1 MIKGVDTVGE
11 MSKDVV
17 LGRVASPRQLATWD
31 LRRATSSRW
40 WQLRVFILTL
50 LRRPLRVRAWGK
62 AALGVVVPR
71 RVGPRPQPV
80 PPHPGARLDG
90 TNGTIVLQPD
100 DDPAP
105 ARPTPF
111 AGCVVLAALTGDIA
125 TRLGPEVTLRPVD
138 AAGSTAEPG
147 REPSAD
153 LLLLQEGALGPD
165 PAWAV
170 DLARRVREA
179 GTPVHLLVTGPV
191 PEPLT
196 GLAEVADRV
205 WTQDAS
211 QLPVIEAA
219 LPRAAGRTGV
229 LPPAVDPARAFRG
242 RARGALGLGVGAV
255 GLNTPEQ
262 VEQALG
268 ASVAR
273 STVRLQ
279 GFDGRG
285 SGKLAHVPPALK
297 GLSDEDIAR
306 AWSYF
311 RVAAV
316 GADAPGKPGKAGRRG
331 KAGKPRTAGEARTSP
346 RSSALLAAERALQA
360 SACSVPVFLP
370 EDSPVRTV
378 LPQGAAE
385 RIAGPVL
392 DLQGRHRRAAS
403 LLTNPE
409 LQDREGHR
417 ARRAVCREHL
427 WTHRA
432 GALLGREVPQPTVTA
447 VVATMRPQ
455 FLDQVIANVAGQ
467 THRPLQLVLVP
478 HGIDVPRAD
487 FLAKARDAGLE
498 DVVILPQPSEKT
510 LGAIQNAGIE
520 AADGELVAKMDD
532 DDLYLP
538 EYLADYLDA
547 RRLTGAPVLGKMTH
561 YVHFEGTGATTLK
574 LLRAENRWSK
584 FLVGATLLAER
595 DLLRRYGF
603 GDSRQG
609 EDTNLIRRLVDDG
622 VPMWSADR
630 FNFCVMRRNSGG
642 HTWALSLEELLASNG
657 LLVFYGQPHDHVRV

>member
-1 MIKGVDTVGE
+1 MAEKG
-11 MSKDVV
+11 KDVV

-50 LRRPLRVRAWGK
+50 LRRPLKVRAWAR
-62 AALGVVVPR
+62 AAFGVIVPR
-71 RVGPRPQPV
+71 RVGPRPQLV
-80 PPHPGARLDG
+80 PPHEGARLDG
-90 TNGTIVLQPD
+90 TGGTIVLQPD

-105 ARPTPF
+105 ARPAPF
-111 AGCVVLAALTGDIA
+111 AGAVVVAALTPDVA
-125 TRLGPEVTLRPVD
+125 TRLGPEVALRPVD
-138 AAGSTAEPG
+138 AANWTAELG
-147 REPSAD
+147 RGPAAD
-153 LLLLQEGALGPD
+153 LVLFQEGALGPD

-170 DLARRVREA
+170 DLAGRAGEA

-191 PEPLT
+191 PAQLT
-196 GLAEVADRV
+196 GLAGAVDRI
-205 WTQDAS
+205 WTRDAS
-211 QLPVIEAA
+211 QVPGIEAA
-219 LPRAAGRTGV
+219 LPRFSGRVGV
-229 LPPAVDPARAFRG
+229 LAPALDPARAFRG
-242 RARGALGLGVGAV
+242 RARGALGLGVAAV
-255 GLNTPEQ
+255 GLSTPEQ
-262 VEQALG
+262 VEAALG
-268 ASVAR
+268 SSVAR
-273 STVRLQ
+273 STVRLE
-279 GFDGRG
+279 GVDGRG
-285 SGKLAHVPPALK
+285 SGRLAHVPPAVK
-297 GLSDEDIAR
+297 GLGEDEIAR

-316 GADAPGKPGKAGRRG
+316 GAGPAQGDTR
-331 KAGKPRTAGEARTSP
+331 EQ
-346 RSSALLAAERALQA
+346 ALRAAERALQA
-360 SACSVPVFLP
+360 SACAVPVVLP
-370 EDSPVRTV
+370 QDSPVRTV
-378 LPQGAAE
+378 LPDGAADAV
-385 RIAGPVL
+385 AGPEL
-392 DLQGRHRRAAS
+392 DEVGLHRRAAA

-432 GALLGREVPQPTVTA
+432 GALLEQEVPQPTVTA

-478 HGIDVPRAD
+478 HGIDVPRAE
-487 FLAKARDAGLE
+487 FTARAKDAGLE
-498 DVVILPQPSEKT
+498 DVVVLPQPSEKT

-547 RRLTGAPVLGKMTH
+547 RRLTGAPVIGKMTH
-561 YVHFEGTGATTLK
+561 YVHFKGTGATTLK

-584 FLVGATLLAER
+584 FLVGATLMAER
-595 DLLRRYGF
+595 DLLRSYGF
-603 GDSRQG
+603 GDSRRG
-609 EDTNLIRRLVDDG
+609 EDTNLISRLVDDG

-630 FNFCVMRRNSGG
+630 FNFCVMRRDPGE
-642 HTWALSLEELLASNG
+642 HTWVLSLEELLASNG
-657 LLVFYGQPHDHVRV
+657 LLLFYGDPVDHVRV